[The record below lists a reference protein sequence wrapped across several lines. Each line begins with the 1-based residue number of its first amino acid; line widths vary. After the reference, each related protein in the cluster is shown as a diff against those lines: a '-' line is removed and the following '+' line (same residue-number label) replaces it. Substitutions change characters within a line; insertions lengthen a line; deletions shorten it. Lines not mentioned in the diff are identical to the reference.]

1 MGDALVSHQPT
12 NKIFFRAGEGDTH
25 EIPNKYVT
33 FSLQLFT
40 MVSFIF
46 QHKITNLNLNLE
58 IFLLRPSN
66 RLASK

>member
-1 MGDALVSHQPT
+1 M
-12 NKIFFRAGEGDTH
+12 
-25 EIPNKYVT
+25 
-33 FSLQLFT
+33 FT

-46 QHKITNLNLNLE
+46 QHKITNLNLE